1 MVVIIVYLGVS
12 LPHYVGPIE
21 YSIPGLY
28 FKLSEPSMECYV
40 FPSLTSLNLIP
51 FGRVGKMPSLGYYIG
66 WIENKCLDMVSPLS
80 TSHIVEYKF
89 QPLIS
94 LC

>member
-1 MVVIIVYLGVS
+1 MLYVSFPHLIELEHFLEAMLG
-12 LPHYVGPIE
+12 
-21 YSIPGLY
+21 
-28 FKLSEPSMECYV
+28 
-40 FPSLTSLNLIP
+40 
-51 FGRVGKMPSLGYYIG
+51 LGYYIG
-66 WIENKCLDMVSPLS
+66 WIENQRLDMVSPLS